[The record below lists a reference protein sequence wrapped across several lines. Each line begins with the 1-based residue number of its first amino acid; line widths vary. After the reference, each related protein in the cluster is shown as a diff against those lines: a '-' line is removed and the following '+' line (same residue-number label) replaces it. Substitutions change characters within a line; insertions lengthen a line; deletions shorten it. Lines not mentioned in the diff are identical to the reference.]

1 MQDESAY
8 LYPDPDA
15 PMQDIG
21 ADHARHAAAIEA
33 LLREHGRM
41 IARIVSS
48 YEANREHAR
57 DLTQDILIA
66 LWRAWPSF
74 RGECSSRTFVA
85 RIAHH
90 RCVSHVAKAARRPL
104 ESELGADL
112 HCDRPS
118 PECLAIE
125 DEAHR
130 RLAAALLRLPLAYR
144 QVATLLL
151 EGFSTAEVADALGIT
166 PNAVAIRS
174 SRART
179 LLRDLMGA
187 ET

>member
-1 MQDESAY
+1 MSNPPAY
-8 LYPDPDA
+8 LYPEPA
-15 PMQDIG
+15 SPLAGMG
-21 ADHARHAAAIEA
+21 ADDAQRAAAIEA
-33 LLREHGRM
+33 MLREHGRM
-41 IARIVSS
+41 IARIASS
-48 YEANREHAR
+48 YEADHEHAR

-74 RGECSSRTFVA
+74 RGECSARTFVA

-90 RCVSHVAKAARRPL
+90 RCVSHVAKATRRPR
-104 ESELGADL
+104 ESELDADL
-112 HCDRPS
+112 HCDGPS
-118 PECLAIE
+118 PERLAIE

-130 RLAAALLRLPLAYR
+130 QLSAALLRLPLAYR

-166 PNAVAIRS
+166 TNAVAIRS
-174 SRART
+174 TRARA

-187 ET
+187 ES

>member
-1 MQDESAY
+1 MSNRSVY
-8 LYPDPDA
+8 LDPDPV
-15 PMQDIG
+15 PMEVIG
-21 ADHARHAAAIEA
+21 ADRAQHATAIEA

-41 IARIVSS
+41 IARIASS
-48 YEANREHAR
+48 YEANREQAR
-57 DLTQDILIA
+57 DLTQDILLA

-74 RGECSSRTFVA
+74 RGECSARTFVA

-90 RCVSHVAKAARRPL
+90 RCVSHVARAARRPV
-104 ESELGADL
+104 ESEIGTEL

-118 PECLAIE
+118 PEALVLE

-151 EGFSTAEVADALGIT
+151 EGFSTGEAADALGIT
-166 PNAVAIRS
+166 TNAVAIRS
-174 SRART
+174 SRARM
-179 LLRDLMGA
+179 LLRELMGV
-187 ET
+187 ES